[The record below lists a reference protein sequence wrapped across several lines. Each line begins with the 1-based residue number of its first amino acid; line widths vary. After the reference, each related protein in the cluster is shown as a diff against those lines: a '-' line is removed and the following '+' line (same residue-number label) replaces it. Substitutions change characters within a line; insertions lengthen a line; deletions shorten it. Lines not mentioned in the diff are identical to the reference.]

1 MKNMPLIEKKK
12 HYDRLLQIYIL
23 NNYTLRH
30 LDTAIQKSENL
41 NEIRNKNNNNNNV
54 KFRSEKRNKTVSFK
68 KFCEKFIWY
77 YIMIFIRFK
86 IYKNILAQSV
96 ILPPKYMTNSYYLVF
111 LCQFSYCL
119 HLTLID
125 VSGCHENF

>member
-41 NEIRNKNNNNNNV
+41 NEIRNKNNNNNV

-111 LCQFSYCL
+111 YVFILPTFNFNRCQWMP
-119 HLTLID
+119 
-125 VSGCHENF
+125 